1 MLEFLSKYQCGLRK
15 GYSTQHC
22 LLAMFEK
29 WKSEVDKGNHLVHYW
44 QICLRHLTVFL
55 INFCLQNF
63 IVYVFSIAALRVI
76 HSYLT
81 NRKQRTKVNL
91 PYSPWEEML
100 SGVPQRSFPA
110 PLLFSIFL
118 CDLFYI
124 MNETD
129 LASYADDNMP
139 YRTVRTTDGVILSL
153 EPDSMMSFQWFCDN
167 QMKSNISKCH
177 LLLNKKDEVT
187 TRI

>member
-29 WKSEVDKGNHLVHYW
+29 WKSEVDKEKSFGAL
-44 QICLRHLTVFL
+44 LTDLSKAFDCFSHKL
-55 INFCLQNF
+55 LFAKLHC
-63 IVYVFSIAALRVI
+63 YVFSIAALRVI

-100 SGVPQRSFPA
+100 SGVPKRSFPA

-118 CDLFYI
+118 CDLLYI

-129 LASYADDNMP
+129 LAS
-139 YRTVRTTDGVILSL
+139 
-153 EPDSMMSFQWFCDN
+153 
-167 QMKSNISKCH
+167 CH
-177 LLLNKKDEVT
+177 
-187 TRI
+187 I

>member
-1 MLEFLSKYQCGLRK
+1 
-15 GYSTQHC
+15 
-22 LLAMFEK
+22 
-29 WKSEVDKGNHLVHYW
+29 
-44 QICLRHLTVFL
+44 
-55 INFCLQNF
+55 
-63 IVYVFSIAALRVI
+63 
-76 HSYLT
+76 
-81 NRKQRTKVNL
+81 
-91 PYSPWEEML
+91 ML
-100 SGVPQRSFPA
+100 SGVPKRSFPA

-129 LASYADDNMP
+129 PASYADDNMP
-139 YRTVRTTDGVILSL
+139 YITVRTIDGVILSL